1 MLDLSSLRLIDFI
14 TSCNQ
19 IRALPTWIYHNIS
32 SQISSRL
39 SEQDTLN
46 EEDLLLNERF
56 VILMYDLTSSTND
69 INNCRREL
77 FTKKAKTVENI
88 PPTRDALI
96 QHIRRAMLQSM
107 YVHLN
112 FFVFH

>member
-56 VILMYDLTSSTND
+56 VILMYDLTSSTSD

-77 FTKKAKTVENI
+77 FTKKAKTVEDI

-96 QHIRRAMLQSM
+96 QHIRISQISCIVYQLS
-107 YVHLN
+107 L
-112 FFVFH
+112 